1 MPDGRRVGG
10 LVPAPLI
17 CGRPASSYEGRHRVR
32 ERVAERS
39 GRGGGLAQHGAAG
52 VGVDGVE
59 EEGELDAVRGAQVCR
74 VLGRGVVELVDV
86 GGVAGRG
93 VVIADGEGPR
103 RGK

>member
-1 MPDGRRVGG
+1 MPDGRRAGG

-17 CGRPASSYEGRHRVR
+17 CGRPASSYEDRHRVR

-39 GRGGGLAQHGAAG
+39 SRGGGLAQHWAAG

-59 EEGELDAVRGAQVCR
+59 EERELDAVRGAQVGG
-74 VLGRGVVELVDV
+74 VLRRGVVELVDV